1 MEQTPVTQEIL
12 DAFHLM
18 WDLHPGPAM
27 LVRANRE
34 IVAVNATGKEL
45 GIPEGIKCFTL
56 AGCESVCKHCK
67 GNAALAD
74 GKAKRSG
81 SYSERLGGY
90 LDGYWTPLA
99 GVPGLYLHYGN
110 NISEYVRPEL
120 LAPTAD

>member
-1 MEQTPVTQEIL
+1 MEQTSVTQEIL

-18 WDLHPGPAM
+18 WDLHPGPVM

-45 GIPEGIKCFTL
+45 GIPEGSKCFTL
-56 AGCESVCKHCK
+56 AGRNSLCKNCK

-74 GKAKRSG
+74 GTAKRSG
-81 SYSERLGGY
+81 TYSESYGGFV
-90 LDGYWTPLA
+90 DGYWTPLV
-99 GVPGLYLHYGN
+99 GVPGLFLHYAN

-120 LAPTAD
+120 LVPAAD